1 MPCAP
6 AMWLK
11 QCTWDICEMFL
22 LSYTSFELWTMTN
35 KVRGPCHCS
44 GPLNSGHDMDCC
56 HASFGTTWPA
66 GLGQDLGALQQ
77 AKVIPTGQGR
87 KGEHT
92 HFFDYR
98 WLSIPTSDT
107 VIPTMHFFSM
117 FLKLLW
123 STVYDMVRI
132 DSDRHW
138 KRCQLAANT
147 GSYCH
152 CPRSTKPAHRRKSW
166 ARHCRTNWHQPGLGT
181 TGNQAPSS
189 QKLWEQGKQSHLL

>member
-1 MPCAP
+1 MLP
-6 AMWLK
+6 L
-11 QCTWDICEMFL
+11 
-22 LSYTSFELWTMTN
+22 
-35 KVRGPCHCS
+35 
-44 GPLNSGHDMDCC
+44 GPLGQ
-56 HASFGTTWPA
+56 
-66 GLGQDLGALQQ
+66 QDL
-77 AKVIPTGQGR
+77 AKTWELCSRRRWYQLDKEE

-166 ARHCRTNWHQPGLGT
+166 ARHCRTNWHHPGLGT
-181 TGNQAPSS
+181 TGNQAPRS